1 MRRCGVPGLER
12 GAIISGRGGQVDQGD
27 YQSLQRDYTDATDQF
42 AAMNEVLIA
51 LGRSSSDPDSV
62 LDTIM
67 ESARRLCRGEAAAI
81 MLIDGDHF
89 ALASSVGFSSEY
101 VRHVAEHPFT
111 LDRASLLGRVAE
123 DRKIQQIPDVLE
135 DPEYGRQ
142 DVQRIVRFRTSVAA
156 PMLLDDEVVGAI
168 SLVRTAVD
176 PFDDRELALLEA
188 FAAQAAV
195 VVRNVHLVRELEE
208 RGQELGRKVEQLEAL
223 SEVGGLV
230 SSSLVLDEVL
240 SNIIMNAVR
249 FSGCDGGSIMEYVED
264 ERCFSVRSAY
274 ASSPELLAKLRTI
287 RVDLE
292 TTLVGRSALEG
303 HPIAVADLGA
313 VELDPHLRLLYD
325 DGWRSMIAVP
335 VLRGE
340 RIIGAL
346 VVRRKTTGGF
356 PDETVEFLETFAGQ
370 SALAV
375 WNAQLFRELETKSA
389 ELQVASQHK
398 SEFLASM
405 SHELRTPLNAVI
417 GFSEV
422 LLERMF
428 GELNDRQ
435 DEYLHDILSSG
446 RHLLQL
452 LNDILDLSKVEA
464 GGMELEPSTFPLRGA
479 LEYGISMVRERA
491 SAHGIEVSLDVDADL
506 DTLDSDELRFKQ
518 VLLNLLSNA
527 VKFTPDGGHVR
538 VAARREGDRV
548 AVTVTDDG
556 VGIRPEDR
564 ERIFESF
571 QQGRR
576 GAQSEEGTGLGLT
589 LCRRIVALLGGTMWL
604 ETELGAGSTFGFTV
618 PIDGVA
624 DTSRHA
630 PSTDADLP
638 VVVVVDD
645 DRASL
650 DLMTAYLDGLGV
662 RVVLARNGIDGLELI
677 RTLTPAA
684 VVLDIR
690 LPGLDGWEILDR
702 VRADDATRAVP
713 VVIVSILDEKPRG
726 MSLGATDYLIKPV
739 ARDALVGALRR
750 IGAVPAER
758 ESASSRGA
766 V

>member
-1 MRRCGVPGLER
+1 
-12 GAIISGRGGQVDQGD
+12 
-27 YQSLQRDYTDATDQF
+27 
-42 AAMNEVLIA
+42 
-51 LGRSSSDPDSV
+51 
-62 LDTIM
+62 
-67 ESARRLCRGEAAAI
+67 
-81 MLIDGDHF
+81 
-89 ALASSVGFSSEY
+89 
-101 VRHVAEHPFT
+101 
-111 LDRASLLGRVAE
+111 
-123 DRKIQQIPDVLE
+123 
-135 DPEYGRQ
+135 
-142 DVQRIVRFRTSVAA
+142 
-156 PMLLDDEVVGAI
+156 
-168 SLVRTAVD
+168 
-176 PFDDRELALLEA
+176 
-188 FAAQAAV
+188 
-195 VVRNVHLVRELEE
+195 
-208 RGQELGRKVEQLEAL
+208 
-223 SEVGGLV
+223 
-230 SSSLVLDEVL
+230 
-240 SNIIMNAVR
+240 
-249 FSGCDGGSIMEYVED
+249 
-264 ERCFSVRSAY
+264 
-274 ASSPELLAKLRTI
+274 
-287 RVDLE
+287 
-292 TTLVGRSALEG
+292 
-303 HPIAVADLGA
+303 
-313 VELDPHLRLLYD
+313 
-325 DGWRSMIAVP
+325 
-335 VLRGE
+335 
-340 RIIGAL
+340 
-346 VVRRKTTGGF
+346 
-356 PDETVEFLETFAGQ
+356 
-370 SALAV
+370 
-375 WNAQLFRELETKSA
+375 
-389 ELQVASQHK
+389 
-398 SEFLASM
+398 
-405 SHELRTPLNAVI
+405 
-417 GFSEV
+417 
-422 LLERMF
+422 
-428 GELNDRQ
+428 
-435 DEYLHDILSSG
+435 
-446 RHLLQL
+446 
-452 LNDILDLSKVEA
+452 
-464 GGMELEPSTFPLRGA
+464 MELEPSTFPLRGA

-491 SAHGIEVSLDVDADL
+491 SAHGIEVSLDVDAEL

-662 RVVLARNGIDGLELI
+662 RVVLARNGIEGLELI